1 MVKSNKSREKFDE
14 DGFKKSSASKWIQ
27 RLMRMECVSVKIT
40 PDSVMVRDTKDT
52 TKTTL
57 TYTHGEWEAFIVGVK
72 NGEFDLK

>member
-1 MVKSNKSREKFDE
+1 MAKSNNPRGKFDE

-40 PDSVMVRDTKDT
+40 PDSVMIRDTKDA
-52 TKTTL
+52 TKVTL
-57 TYTHGEWEAFIVGVK
+57 TYTHGEWEAFITGVK